1 MHKAV
6 LNVKLS
12 VKAFKKNEESYY
24 PTGNAFFLFMTDN
37 DAENGMISYTFQDK
51 KQIVQKR

>member
-37 DAENGMISYTFQDK
+37 DAENVMISYTFQDK